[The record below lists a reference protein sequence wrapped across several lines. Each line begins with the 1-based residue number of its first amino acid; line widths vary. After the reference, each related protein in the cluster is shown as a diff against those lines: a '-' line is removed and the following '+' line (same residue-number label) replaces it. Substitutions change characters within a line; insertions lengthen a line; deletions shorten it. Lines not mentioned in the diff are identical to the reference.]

1 MKDIANLLN
10 KASKPVIYAGHGCTL
25 CRPVFEWFIHEMMMP
40 VMLSWRAIDLLPEEH
55 PLFAGRPGL
64 IAQPEANKKIMEA
77 NLVLILGARLDDS
90 VTCYN
95 INGFAPNAIKI
106 VVDIDKA
113 ELDRLPDSYIKV
125 NMDVFDF
132 MRELREAIG

>member
-113 ELDRLPDSYIKV
+113 ELDRLPENYIKV
-125 NMDVFDF
+125 NMDIADF
-132 MRELREAIG
+132 MRALREEMG